1 MPSVY
6 DTIQRPPK
14 LKRSPRSPSALERW
28 AWSPITAFRIG
39 LTLTYIGALYFGVS
53 AFIAGVP
60 AFLQAAP
67 DGWTPPWA
75 AVLSLSSILAAVGS
89 AADSKPFRLM
99 ELIGS
104 WALFIC
110 LGVYA
115 IVLLFIAY
123 HDGDA
128 TRAAVGAGF
137 VALGIQ
143 PGVRMLWLMAQ
154 IGRK

>member
-14 LKRSPRSPSALERW
+14 LKRAPRKPSALERW

-39 LTLTYIGALYFGVS
+39 LTLTYIGAIYFGTS

-60 AFLQAAP
+60 AFVIAAP
-67 DGWTPPWA
+67 DGWTPLWAGVLVIA
-75 AVLSLSSILAAVGS
+75 AVLAAIGS
-89 AADSKPFRLM
+89 AADTKPFRLM

-104 WALFIC
+104 WALFIS

-154 IGRK
+154 LGRK